1 MTYSEFCS
9 ELTLKLISR
18 AKNELLPVRETMKK
32 NNGVFHDALI
42 LTSPG
47 CPASPVVYLE
57 PLYKEHLSGTPL
69 DTIAGSVIAGLDRT
83 PPFAPITCL
92 DLKDPETIKDRIAFR
107 LISKERNRLL
117 LDTIPW
123 IPFLDLAIVFFLKLD
138 SDPDSTVTALIPASL
153 SESWQ
158 LSPEDLFKIAIQN
171 MPSLF
176 PPQLTPLEELLFQNF
191 HPGFITPNTC
201 PIYVLTNNSGTCGAA
216 CMLYENIIKDF
227 ADCWESDVI
236 IFPSSIHEVLIMAD
250 EKLYDYDALSQ
261 MVAEINRDVVSEE
274 EVLSDFI
281 YIFSRTEEAFTI
293 WPLDSSCR
301 ISQEGETGNP

>member
-176 PPQLTPLEELLFQNF
+176 PPHLTPLEELLFQNF

>member
-1 MTYSEFCS
+1 M
-9 ELTLKLISR
+9 
-18 AKNELLPVRETMKK
+18 
-32 NNGVFHDALI
+32 
-42 LTSPG
+42 
-47 CPASPVVYLE
+47 
-57 PLYKEHLSGTPL
+57 
-69 DTIAGSVIAGLDRT
+69 IAGLDRT

-201 PIYVLTNNSGTCGAA
+201 PIYVLTNNYGTCGAA

>member
-9 ELTLKLISR
+9 ELTLRLISR
-18 AKNELLPVRETMKK
+18 AKNKLLPVRETMKK

-123 IPFLDLAIVFFLKLD
+123 IPFLDLAIIFFLKLD
-138 SDPDSTVTALIPASL
+138 SDPDSTVTALLPASL

-176 PPQLTPLEELLFQNF
+176 PPQLTPLEELLFQNS
-191 HPGFITPNTC
+191 HPGFVTPNTC
-201 PIYVLTNNSGTCGAA
+201 PLYVLTNSSGTCGAA
-216 CMLYENIIKDF
+216 CMLYKNIIKDF
-227 ADCWESDVI
+227 ADRLESDVI

-261 MVAEINRDVVSEE
+261 MVVEINRDVVSEE
-274 EVLSDFI
+274 EVLSDSI

-293 WPLDSSCR
+293 WPLDSSGH
-301 ISQEGETGNP
+301 ISQ

>member
-9 ELTLKLISR
+9 ELTLRLISG
-18 AKNELLPVRETMKK
+18 ANNKLLPVRETMKK
-32 NNGVFHDALI
+32 NNSVFHDALI

-47 CPASPVVYLE
+47 CPVSPVVYLE
-57 PLYKEHLSGTPL
+57 PLYKEHLSGIPL
-69 DTIAGSVIAGLDRT
+69 DTIAGSVISCLDRT
-83 PPFAPITCL
+83 PPFTPITCL
-92 DLKDPETIKDRIAFR
+92 DPKDPETIKDRIAFR

-117 LDTIPW
+117 LDTVPW

-138 SDPDSTVTALIPASL
+138 SDPDSTVTALLPASL
-153 SESWQ
+153 SEGWQ
-158 LSPEDLFKIAIQN
+158 LSPEDLFKIALQN

-176 PPQLTPLEELLFQNF
+176 PPRLTPLEELLFHNS
-191 HPGFITPNTC
+191 HPGFVTPNTC
-201 PIYVLTNNSGTCGAA
+201 PLYVLTNSSGTCGAA

-227 ADCWESDVI
+227 ADRWESDVI

-250 EKLYDYDALSQ
+250 KKLYDYDALSQ
-261 MVAEINRDVVSEE
+261 MVADINRDVVSEE

-293 WPLDSSCR
+293 WPLDSSGR

>member
-9 ELTLKLISR
+9 ELTLRLISR
-18 AKNELLPVRETMKK
+18 AKNELLPVRKTMKK

-69 DTIAGSVIAGLDRT
+69 DTIVGSVIAGLDRT
-83 PPFAPITCL
+83 PPFTLITCL

-176 PPQLTPLEELLFQNF
+176 PPQLTPLEELLFHNS

-201 PIYVLTNNSGTCGAA
+201 PLYVLTNSSGTCGAA
-216 CMLYENIIKDF
+216 CMLYENIIKNF
-227 ADCWESDVI
+227 ADRWESDVI

>member
-92 DLKDPETIKDRIAFR
+92 DLKDPEIIKDRIAFR

-201 PIYVLTNNSGTCGAA
+201 PLYVLTNNSGTCGAA

-261 MVAEINRDVVSEE
+261 MVTEINRDVAFRFLLSYITRRRNRESMIDIAMAIPPAIRIVS
-274 EVLSDFI
+274 L
-281 YIFSRTEEAFTI
+281 R
-293 WPLDSSCR
+293 
-301 ISQEGETGNP
+301 